1 MKTTKKVKYKEVE
14 IGGTFFSQGEIGST
28 IEQYKKQDEEVAY
41 GIFSGKWY
49 FESNEIVTIEVDAN
63 I

>member
-14 IGGTFFSQGEIGST
+14 VGGIFFSQGEIGSV

-41 GIFSGKWY
+41 GVFSGKWY
-49 FESNEIVTIEVDAN
+49 YEPDEIVTIEVDDS